1 MSSEELSKAERRIK
15 SPEYQR
21 RLGVIKDLK
30 KLLDNYMLL
39 LFVFMLGGIVGH
51 NDVVL
56 WSALG
61 VYWLGFFITL
71 VLDIVWVRRS
81 ESRNHE

>member
-1 MSSEELSKAERRIK
+1 MSSEGLSKAERRIK

-30 KLLDNYMLL
+30 KLLDNYMIL
-39 LFVFMLGGIVGH
+39 LFVFMLGGIVGR
-51 NDVVL
+51 NVVVL

-61 VYWLGFFITL
+61 VYWLGFVITL
-71 VLDIVWVRRS
+71 VLDITWVRR
-81 ESRNHE
+81 